1 MRGVKKTREDYL
13 MRIGADTNQACDT
26 VRNAAKNVV
35 QMNTSVRQ
43 SLWMVFS
50 AWKVF
55 LLEVDLNIL
64 AAY

>member
-1 MRGVKKTREDYL
+1 